1 MPTPLDYLFV
11 VFVITIGVQFIYQLV
26 FLIGLSRKDS
36 TKEPQLLPVSVIV
49 CAHDEEQ
56 NLKVLIPALL
66 EQDHSLF
73 EVIIVNDRSNDS
85 TFDMLLAESSRD
97 HRLRMVHVNRTPP
110 HVDNKKYALTLG
122 IKAARYEWLLLTDA
136 DCVPTSKSWISTISA
151 SFNEQTNFVLGYS
164 PYQKLPGLLNKV
176 IRFEALV
183 TAIQYVSFALLKMPY
198 MGVGRNLAY
207 RRSKFLEGKGFNNIL
222 KITGG
227 DDDLY
232 VNQNA
237 TGKDTGV
244 CVAADAQ
251 MTSVPKLTWGDYWRQ
266 KIRHLSVG
274 KRYKKR
280 HKIVL
285 GLFNT
290 TLILSWVFGV
300 LLLSL
305 QSDWMPFVAGLLAF
319 RVLGW
324 MLTCSQACKRLS
336 GKFEIW
342 LVPLLDLF
350 YAFYYLV
357 AGLRAL
363 ATKRIQWKN

>member
-1 MPTPLDYLFV
+1 MPTFFEFLLLLF
-11 VFVITIGVQFIYQLV
+11 FAAIGIQIVYQLI
-26 FLIGLSRKDS
+26 FLIGLSRKDN
-36 TKEPQLLPVSVIV
+36 TTEPQLLPVSVIV

-73 EVIIVNDRSNDS
+73 EVIIVNDRSNDA
-85 TFDMLLAESSRD
+85 TFDMLLAEASRD

-122 IKAARYEWLLLTDA
+122 IKAARYEWILLTDA
-136 DCVPTSKSWISTISA
+136 DCVPTSKSWISSMSA
-151 SFNEQTNFVLGYS
+151 AFNEQTNFVLGYS
-164 PYQKLPGLLNKV
+164 PYQKLPGLLNKL

-183 TAIQYVSFALLKMPY
+183 TAIQYLSFALLKMPY

-237 TGKDTGV
+237 TGKDTAV
-244 CVAADAQ
+244 CLAAGAQ
-251 MTSVPKLTWGDYWRQ
+251 LVSVPKLTWREYHRQ

-274 KRYKKR
+274 KRYKVK
-280 HKIVL
+280 HKLAL
-285 GLFNT
+285 GAFHAT
-290 TLILSWVFGV
+290 WILSWIVGI
-300 LLLSL
+300 LLLAV
-305 QSDWMPFVAGLLAF
+305 QYRWEWVAGLIAI
-319 RVLGW
+319 RVIGW
-324 MLTCSQACKRLS
+324 MFTCSKAVQRLS
-336 GKFEIW
+336 GQFEMW
-342 LVPLLDLF
+342 LVPLLDF
-350 YAFYYLV
+350 IYAFYYLV

-363 ATKRIQWKN
+363 ATKRIKWKN

>member
-1 MPTPLDYLFV
+1 MPTLLDFLLVLF
-11 VFVITIGVQFIYQLV
+11 FVTIGVQIVYQLIFV
-26 FLIGLSRKDS
+26 IGLSRKDN
-36 TKEPQLLPVSVIV
+36 TTEPQLLPVSVIV

-73 EVIIVNDRSNDS
+73 EVIIVNDRSNDA
-85 TFDMLLAESSRD
+85 TFDMLLAEASRD

-122 IKAARYEWLLLTDA
+122 IKAARYEWILLTDA
-136 DCVPTSKSWISTISA
+136 DCVPTSKSWISSMSA
-151 SFNEQTNFVLGYS
+151 AFNDQTNFVLGYS
-164 PYQKLPGLLNKV
+164 PYQKLPGLLNKIV
-176 IRFEALV
+176 RFEALV
-183 TAIQYVSFALLKMPY
+183 TAIQYLSFALLKMPY

-237 TGKDTGV
+237 TNKDTAV
-244 CVAADAQ
+244 CLEAGAQ
-251 MTSVPKLTWGDYWRQ
+251 MTSVPKLTWREYNRQ

-274 KRYKKR
+274 KRYKTG

-285 GLFNT
+285 GAFHAT
-290 TLILSWVFGV
+290 WILSWILGV
-300 LLLSL
+300 LLLPL
-305 QSDWMPFVAGLLAF
+305 HDNWALIAGLLVF
-319 RVLGW
+319 RIIGW
-324 MLTCSQACKRLS
+324 MFTCSKACQRLS
-336 GKFEIW
+336 GKFELW
-342 LVPLLDLF
+342 LLPLLDF
-350 YAFYYLV
+350 IYAFYYLV

>member
-1 MPTPLDYLFV
+1 MPTFLDILLIVFFV
-11 VFVITIGVQFIYQLV
+11 TIGVQIVYHLIFIV
-26 FLIGLSRKDS
+26 GLSRKDNV
-36 TKEPQLLPVSVIV
+36 TEPQLLPVSVIV

-73 EVIIVNDRSNDS
+73 EVIIVNDRSNDA
-85 TFDMLLAESSRD
+85 TFDMLLAEASRD

-110 HVDNKKYALTLG
+110 HVDHKKYALTLG
-122 IKAARYEWLLLTDA
+122 IKAARYEWILLTDA
-136 DCVPTSKSWISTISA
+136 DCVPTSKSWISSMSA
-151 SFNEQTNFVLGYS
+151 AFGEQTNFVLGYS

-183 TAIQYVSFALLKMPY
+183 TAIQYLSFALLKMPY

-207 RRSKFLEGKGFNNIL
+207 RRSNFLEGKGFTNIL
-222 KITGG
+222 NITGG

-237 TGKDTGV
+237 KGKDTAV
-244 CVAADAQ
+244 CLAAGAQ
-251 MTSVPKLTWGDYWRQ
+251 MTSVPKLRWRDYYRQ

-274 KRYKKR
+274 KRYKAG

-285 GLFNT
+285 GIFHIT
-290 TLILSWVFGV
+290 WILSWVIGIS
-300 LLLSL
+300 LLALKA
-305 QSDWMPFVAGLLAF
+305 DWMIVTGVIVF
-319 RVLGW
+319 RLVFW
-324 MLTCSQACKRLS
+324 MFTCSKACQRLS
-336 GKFEIW
+336 GTFELW
-342 LVPLLDLF
+342 LIPLLDF
-350 YAFYYLV
+350 IYAFYYLV

>member
-1 MPTPLDYLFV
+1 MPTLLDILLLLF
-11 VFVITIGVQFIYQLV
+11 FTTIGVQIVYY
-26 FLIGLSRKDS
+26 LIFVVGLSRKDN
-36 TKEPQLLPVSVIV
+36 TTEPQLLPVSVIV

-85 TFDMLLAESSRD
+85 TFDMLLSEAARD

-122 IKAARYEWLLLTDA
+122 IKAARYEWILLTDA
-136 DCVPTSKSWISTISA
+136 DCVPTSKSWISSMSA
-151 SFNEQTNFVLGYS
+151 AFNDKTNFVLGYS
-164 PYQKLPGLLNKV
+164 PYQKLPGLLNKI

-183 TAIQYVSFALLKMPY
+183 TAIQYLSFALLKMPY
-198 MGVGRNLAY
+198 MGVGRNLSY
-207 RRSKFLEGKGFNNIL
+207 RRSKFLDGKGFNNIL

-237 TGKDTGV
+237 TGADTAV
-244 CVAADAQ
+244 CLAAGAQ
-251 MTSVPKLTWGDYWRQ
+251 MTSVPKLTWGEYNRQ

-274 KRYKKR
+274 KHYKTG
-280 HKIVL
+280 HKILIGIFHV
-285 GLFNT
+285 T
-290 TLILSWVFGV
+290 WILSWILGI

-305 QSDWMPFVAGLLAF
+305 HDNWPLIAGLFAF
-319 RVLGW
+319 RIIVW
-324 MLTCSQACKRLS
+324 MFTCSKAVQRLS
-336 GKFEIW
+336 GNFELW
-342 LVPLLDLF
+342 LLPLLDF
-350 YAFYYLV
+350 IYAFYYLV

-363 ATKRIQWKN
+363 ATKRIKWKN

>member
-1 MPTPLDYLFV
+1 MPTLLDFLLILF
-11 VFVITIGVQFIYQLV
+11 FVTIGVQIVYHIIFI
-26 FLIGLSRKDS
+26 IGLSRQDN
-36 TKEPQLLPVSVIV
+36 TTEPQLLPVSVIV

-66 EQDHSLF
+66 DQDHSLF

-85 TFDMLLAESSRD
+85 TFDMLLAEASRD

-122 IKAARYEWLLLTDA
+122 IKAARYEWILLTDA
-136 DCVPTSKSWISTISA
+136 DCVPTSKSWISSMSA
-151 SFNEQTNFVLGYS
+151 AFNENTNFVIGYS
-164 PYQKLPGLLNKV
+164 PYQILPGMLNKIV
-176 IRFEALV
+176 RFEALV
-183 TAIQYVSFALLKMPY
+183 TAIQYLSFALLKMPY

-237 TGKDTGV
+237 TGKDTSV
-244 CVAADAQ
+244 CLAAGAQ
-251 MTSVPKLTWGDYWRQ
+251 MTSVPKLTWREYNRQ

-274 KRYKKR
+274 KHYKTS

-285 GLFNT
+285 GAFSAT
-290 TLILSWVFGV
+290 WILSWILGI

-305 QSDWMPFVAGLLAF
+305 HGNWTLVAGLLAF
-319 RVLGW
+319 RLIVW
-324 MLTCSQACKRLS
+324 MFTCSKACQRLS
-336 GKFEIW
+336 GKFELW
-342 LVPLLDLF
+342 LLPLLDF
-350 YAFYYLV
+350 IYAFYYLV

-363 ATKRIQWKN
+363 ATKRIKWKN